1 MPVSDPLVMPLARE
15 LLECYRQELAKL
27 EVPPGSIGLRPG
39 STVDLLMSTSEDEC
53 CLGLG
58 WVRPATFQPMA
69 QTGGFPT
76 VAQTA
81 QKQGPSAWVV
91 NLELGYARCAPTP
104 DANSIPSNDEWDEV
118 TQAVMDAG
126 AAMRRAV
133 CCWIAQNRP
142 MRGQQTLIG
151 QSQWV
156 SVEGGCV
163 GLVLPVALQGPACD
177 CAEAGPTS
185 S

>member
-1 MPVSDPLVMPLARE
+1 MSVADPLVMPIARA
-15 LLECYRQELAKL
+15 LLECYTVELAKL
-27 EVPPGSIGLRPG
+27 ERPPASVGLRPG
-39 STVDLLMSTSEDEC
+39 STVDLLVSTSEDEC

-58 WVRPATFQPMA
+58 WVRPSSFNPTNGP
-69 QTGGFPT
+69 FPT
-76 VAQTA
+76 QP
-81 QKQGPSAWVV
+81 QSGLKQGPTAWAV

-104 DANSIPSNDEWDEV
+104 DADSIPSNDEWDEV

-133 CCWIAQNRP
+133 CCWIAQNK
-142 MRGQQTLIG
+142 MGAQQTLIG
-151 QSQWV
+151 QSAWV

-163 GLVLPVALQGPACD
+163 GLVLPVAIQGPACD